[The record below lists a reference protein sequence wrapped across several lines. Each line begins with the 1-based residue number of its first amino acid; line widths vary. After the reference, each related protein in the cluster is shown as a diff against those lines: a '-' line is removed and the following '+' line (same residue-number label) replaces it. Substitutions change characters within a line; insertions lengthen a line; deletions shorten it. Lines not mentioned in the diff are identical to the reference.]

1 MQDKLDSISYFFSNL
16 KRGHEVEVGEW
27 EMDLEGVRGGIMDK
41 YDQNAL
47 YKILT
52 ELIKIF
58 YTFNYTLSLEVS

>member
-16 KRGHEVEVGEW
+16 KRGHEVGEW
-27 EMDLEGVRGGIMDK
+27 EMDLKGVRGGIMDK